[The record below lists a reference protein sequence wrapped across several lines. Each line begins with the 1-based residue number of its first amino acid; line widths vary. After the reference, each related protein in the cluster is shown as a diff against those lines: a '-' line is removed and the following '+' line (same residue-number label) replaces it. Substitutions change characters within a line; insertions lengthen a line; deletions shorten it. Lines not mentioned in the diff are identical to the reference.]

1 MFDLIIRGASIIDGT
16 GREAYTG
23 DAAVSDGRIA
33 AVGELSGTEAALV
46 VDARGRC
53 LTPGFIDI
61 HRHADAALFR
71 PGWGRAELAQGLTT
85 VINGNCGLSLS
96 PVRGPF
102 AGEIASYLSPI
113 VGELPEGR
121 DFPDMAGYL
130 RSAAGAALPLN
141 TAMLAGMGTIRACA
155 AGFSDAPLTDGQYRE
170 IHALL
175 ESCLADGAVGVSLG
189 LGYAPECFYDT
200 AGLIRAL
207 EPLRDSGTVV
217 TVHMR
222 QEGDGVV
229 DALREMLAVARE
241 LRMPL
246 EISHLKAIGRRN
258 WRSAVPEMLHL
269 IDSAR
274 QEGLDV
280 MCDVYPYPAGSTQLI
295 HVLPPEFQAGGTEAL
310 TSALSD
316 PEQRAKMRRRMETG
330 SDFEN
335 ISLLVGFENIRA
347 TSLHRPENLAFEGRS
362 IAEIAA
368 ERGCEP
374 FDALFD
380 LLASE
385 HCAVSMIDFIA
396 DEEDICDILRAP
408 FSGVISDATYP
419 VSGLLHP
426 RVYGTFP
433 RLIERYV
440 REKGTLSLTEAVHKV
455 TGQPAERFRLA
466 GKGVIAPGADA
477 DLCLFDAANI
487 RERDSYE
494 HPDSLASG
502 MDYVFVGGRPAIAEG
517 KFTGETNG
525 RAIIA

>member
-16 GREAYTG
+16 GREAFIG
-23 DAAVSDGRIA
+23 DVAVSGGRIA
-33 AVGELSGTEAALV
+33 AVGELGAAEAAHV
-46 VDARGRC
+46 IDARGRC

-61 HRHADAALFR
+61 HRHADAAVFR

-85 VINGNCGLSLS
+85 IINGNCGLSLA

-102 AGEIASYLSPI
+102 AGEILSYLSPI
-113 VGELPEGR
+113 VGALPEGR
-121 DFPDMAGYL
+121 DFPGMAEYL
-130 RSAAGAALPLN
+130 RSVSGTALPLN

-155 AGFSDAPLTDGQYRE
+155 AGFSDAPLTDAQYRE

-175 ESCLADGAVGVSLG
+175 ERSLADGAVGVSLG

-207 EPLRDSGTVV
+207 EPLRDSKTVV

-258 WRSAVPEMLHL
+258 WRSTVPELLRL

-310 TSALSD
+310 TAALSD

-347 TSLHRPENLAFEGRS
+347 TSLHRPENLALEGRS

-368 ERGCEP
+368 ERGCNA

-396 DEEDICDILRAP
+396 DEEDIRDILRAP

-440 REKGTLSLTEAVHKV
+440 RETGTLSMSDAVRKV
-455 TGQPAERFRLA
+455 TGQPAERFCLV
-466 GKGVIAPGADA
+466 GKGIIAPGADA
-477 DLCLFDAANI
+477 DLCLFDIENI
-487 RERDSYE
+487 HECGSYAQ
-494 HPDSLASG
+494 PDILALG
-502 MDYVFVGGRPAIAEG
+502 MDYVFVGGTPAIADG
-517 KFTGETNG
+517 RFTDMMNG
-525 RAIIA
+525 RVIKA

>member
-16 GREAYTG
+16 GRAAYTG

-33 AVGELSGTEAALV
+33 AVGELGGAEAARV
-46 VDARGRC
+46 IEAGGRC

-61 HRHADAALFR
+61 HRHADAAVFR

-85 VINGNCGLSLS
+85 IINGNCGLSLA

-102 AGEIASYLSPI
+102 SGEIASYLSPI
-113 VGELPEGR
+113 VGALPEGR

-130 RSAAGAALPLN
+130 RAAAGAALPLN
-141 TAMLAGMGTIRACA
+141 TAMLAGMGTIRASA

-175 ESCLADGAVGVSLG
+175 ERSLADGAVGVSLG

-207 EPLRDSGTVV
+207 EPLRNSGTVV

-269 IDSAR
+269 IDAAR
-274 QEGLDV
+274 REGLDV

-310 TSALSD
+310 TAALSD

-368 ERGCEP
+368 ARGCGA

-396 DEEDICDILRAP
+396 DEEDIREILRAP
-408 FSGVISDATYP
+408 FSDVISDATYP
-419 VSGLLHP
+419 VSGLLHT

-440 REKGTLSLTEAVHKV
+440 RGEGTLSLTEAVRKV
-455 TGQPAERFRLA
+455 TGQPAERFHLA

-487 RERDSYE
+487 RERGSYAQ
-494 HPDSLASG
+494 PDSLAAG
-502 MDYVFVGGRPAIAEG
+502 MDYVFVGGVPAIAEG
-517 KFTGETNG
+517 EFTGKANG
-525 RAIIA
+525 RVITA